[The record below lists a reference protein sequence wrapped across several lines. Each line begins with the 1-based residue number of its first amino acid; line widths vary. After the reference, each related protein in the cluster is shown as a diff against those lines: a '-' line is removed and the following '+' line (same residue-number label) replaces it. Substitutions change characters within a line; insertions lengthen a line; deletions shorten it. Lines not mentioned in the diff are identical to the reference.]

1 MAAPLVM
8 LLGSL
13 LVCGIVIY
21 AILMHE
27 NKRKLA
33 GNVGQDLKTAKTFTY
48 LWDNFLTRGTFRKVV
63 FEVSNLSVYSAQQV
77 RGVAVKYYTQSVSIC
92 IVACGL
98 SIIIFKDIFAVLL
111 SIIFCLVLYRTLITK
126 RIDKT
131 HFEVL
136 KEFSATLS
144 SIREAYILN
153 GNIPDAINDCYKSP
167 LLQRPLDRIYLI
179 LTSTNSEELLDDYYR
194 TVPFHMLQTLAGV
207 CYLMSDSGDEK
218 DSTGQSAFN
227 SAITLLKNE
236 CDAEVRKLTKQNL
249 LFSKLEYLPLAPL
262 LFVGVVEWFFTK
274 YMPGT
279 ATVYNGMYGQIAQL
293 IIILTSIISYW
304 YITNATSQT
313 ATKRDDR
320 SYLIM
325 KIMDWRPMRALLDSV
340 VPKKTRT
347 RLKIRAQVEGALS
360 HKDMRYLYA
369 SKICAAVLT
378 FVFTFMSLAAFTA
391 IAKESTYENIQ
402 KTSLSSD
409 NKMTVEDAEKWRELD
424 NSILAQPKAPRE
436 RDLEDI
442 IPTYFPDIT
451 TMELKDQCNRI
462 IAKYNTYHSL
472 KYHWWYV
479 LVSMTFAVIAW
490 SCPVLLLKQRKKM
503 VLVEEEEDVL
513 QLQTML
519 AVLRYTKLTTLDAL
533 YWLARQSR
541 IYAYALTFAYHEY
554 PSDPE
559 LALSRLRD
567 KSHLAEFK
575 QICERLM
582 STISQVTIRE
592 AFADLESERAHM
604 IRVREMVQ
612 EATIEKRRRRCS
624 PFSKAPLYIMIIGYV
639 LTPIA
644 ILVINE
650 GKSILEQLGI

>member
-1 MAAPLVM
+1 MYLYNYEYNKKLVP
-8 LLGSL
+8 
-13 LVCGIVIY
+13 
-21 AILMHE
+21 
-27 NKRKLA
+27 
-33 GNVGQDLKTAKTFTY
+33 
-48 LWDNFLTRGTFRKVV
+48 
-63 FEVSNLSVYSAQQV
+63 
-77 RGVAVKYYTQSVSIC
+77 YYV
-92 IVACGL
+92 
-98 SIIIFKDIFAVLL
+98 
-111 SIIFCLVLYRTLITK
+111 
-126 RIDKT
+126 
-131 HFEVL
+131 
-136 KEFSATLS
+136 
-144 SIREAYILN
+144 
-153 GNIPDAINDCYKSP
+153 
-167 LLQRPLDRIYLI
+167 
-179 LTSTNSEELLDDYYR
+179 TSR
-194 TVPFHMLQTLAGV
+194 
-207 CYLMSDSGDEK
+207 
-218 DSTGQSAFN
+218 
-227 SAITLLKNE
+227 
-236 CDAEVRKLTKQNL
+236 RKLTKQNL

-293 IIILTSIISYW
+293 IIILASIISYW

-436 RDLEDI
+436 RDLQDI

-462 IAKYNTYHSL
+462 
-472 KYHWWYV
+472 
-479 LVSMTFAVIAW
+479 FAVIAW
-490 SCPVLLLKQRKKM
+490 FCPMLLLKQRKKM